1 MKSKKEALGNPGEIR
16 GTVDNDDLGKITN
29 NSNFGIFGE
38 LSETERLN
46 YEAIEKVTVG
56 LRTDIELGEAK
67 IINNFSG
74 ERKEYNIMIDKIYL
88 NDTEDNKSFAIRIV
102 DEKLIQDTGGII
114 RGLSR

>member
-1 MKSKKEALGNPGEIR
+1 MKSKREVHGNPGEIR

-38 LSETERLN
+38 LSEEKRLN

-56 LRTDIELGEAK
+56 LRTDITLGEAE
-67 IINNFSG
+67 IISNFSG
-74 ERKEYNIMIDKIYL
+74 ERKVYKIMIDKIYL

-102 DEKLIQDTGGII
+102 DEELIEDTGGII